1 MSVDQAEEEWPNKGK
16 KLPAGSLKN
25 KLMINTNNRGAIEG
39 ADLPAQAN
47 PPEPSSA
54 TLTTNPPRK
63 FDEIRHNMNK
73 L

>member
-1 MSVDQAEEEWPNKGK
+1 MSVDQAEEEWPNKSK
-16 KLPAGSLKN
+16 KLAQGGLKS
-25 KLMINTNNRGAIEG
+25 KLMINTNNGSATEG
-39 ADLPAQAN
+39 ADLPGQAD

-54 TLTTNPPRK
+54 TLTTNSPRK